1 DEMLASKLPDDLW
14 VATALSRYFPGAL
27 RTAYA
32 GYMPRH
38 PLAREINSTHVIN
51 SMVNRVGG
59 TFVHRLMETTGAAAH
74 EVIRAYLLA
83 REIFGFVTLWQQVEA
98 LDNVVDDA
106 VQTAMLLEASR
117 LLESGTLWFLRS
129 RRLGEDM
136 AATIAL
142 FTPRAEALA
151 GR

>member
-1 DEMLASKLPDDLW
+1 
-14 VATALSRYFPGAL
+14 
-27 RTAYA
+27 
-32 GYMPRH
+32 
-38 PLAREINSTHVIN
+38 
-51 SMVNRVGG
+51 MVNRVGG

-74 EVIRAYLLA
+74 EVIRAYLLT

-106 VQTAMLLEASR
+106 VQTAMLLDASR
-117 LLESGTLWFLRS
+117 LLDRGTLWFLRS
-129 RRLGEDM
+129 RRLMDAM

-151 GR
+151 GRLPELMDAGERARADKIAGDYAARGVPAALAARG